1 MRYGGFNGRRL
12 AAAVLSFA
20 LSVGAG
26 PCASANDRLQQGI
39 ELEQRGRPVDAA
51 RRYIDALKKDASLA
65 DARARLQ
72 ETGDRAV
79 QDYLA
84 ASAATEARGYPGSAA
99 EELYRLD
106 DLRRDAYAVG
116 VTLAVPADYV
126 ARRRATLDRAVEKDL
141 QASGLSAGRR
151 EYGEAIRLLDQAQR
165 WQPTPEQ
172 RARMNE
178 ARFDAHL
185 AWAEDEAAAGRYRAA
200 YERAGRAAGVFGR
213 DASAAVR
220 ALELQQDVLRRGT
233 MRVAVL
239 PVMADDST
247 EARLPAGFM
256 GDVQDELERG
266 HWMRAPQFVEV
277 VDPREVREELRRRR
291 PAFGGLGARNAAMIG
306 RALDAEVAVV
316 LTVDSVARTETVSS
330 AARRAARTTAGVDT
344 AFTVNEGR
352 RETWARIGYVMVD
365 VATAQVLD
373 RGTVQAEG
381 GARYRAAT
389 YAGDWRTLALSREDR
404 ELFVRN
410 VRDAD
415 EQEIRRDLVGGLA
428 PRLGREVFETV
439 LRRID

>member
-1 MRYGGFNGRRL
+1 MKRIRLPGRRL
-12 AAAVLSFA
+12 AAAVLTIT
-20 LSVGAG
+20 LGVGA
-26 PCASANDRLQQGI
+26 CASATDRLQQGI

-72 ETGDRAV
+72 DTGNRAV

-84 ASAATEARGYPGSAA
+84 EAAATEARGYSGSAA
-99 EELYRLD
+99 DVLFQLD
-106 DLRRDAYAVG
+106 ELRRDASAVG
-116 VTLAVPADYV
+116 VTLAVPADY
-126 ARRRATLDRAVEKDL
+126 AAQRRAMMDRAVE
-141 QASGLSAGRR
+141 QAMRAAGLSAGRR
-151 EYGEAIRLLDQAQR
+151 EYAEAIRLLDQGQR

-185 AWAEDEAAAGRYRAA
+185 GWAEEDAAAGRYRSAFD
-200 YERAGRAAGVFGR
+200 RAGRAAGIFGR

-220 ALELQQDVLRRGT
+220 ALELQQEVLRRGT
-233 MRVAVL
+233 VRVAVF

-256 GDVQDELERG
+256 GDVQDELERT
-266 HWMRAPQFVEV
+266 HWLRAPQFVEV

-291 PAFGGLGARNAAMIG
+291 PSFGGLGARNAAMIG
-306 RALDAEVAVV
+306 RALDAEVAVI
-316 LTVDSVARTETVSS
+316 LTVDSVARSETVTS

-352 RETWARIGYVMVD
+352 RETWTRVNYVMVD

-373 RGTVQAEG
+373 RGAVPAEG
-381 GARYRAAT
+381 GARYRAAKF
-389 YAGDWRTLALSREDR
+389 AGDWRTLALSREDR
-404 ELFVRN
+404 ELFLRN

-428 PRLGREVFETV
+428 PRLGREVFDTI
-439 LRRID
+439 LRRVD

>member
-1 MRYGGFNGRRL
+1 MKRNGLSGRCL
-12 AAAVLSFA
+12 AAAA
-20 LSVGAG
+20 LALTLAAGA
-26 PCASANDRLQQGI
+26 CASATDRLQQGM

-65 DARARLQ
+65 DARTRLQ
-72 ETGDRAV
+72 ETGNRAV

-84 ASAATEARGYPGSAA
+84 EATATEARGYSGSAA
-99 EELYRLD
+99 NVLFQLD
-106 DLRRDAYAVG
+106 ELRRDASAVG
-116 VTLAVPADYV
+116 VTLAVPADY
-126 ARRRATLDRAVEKDL
+126 AAQRRAMMDRAVE
-141 QASGLSAGRR
+141 QSIRAAAQSAGRR
-151 EYGEAIRLLDQAQR
+151 DFNDAIGLLDQAQR

-172 RARMNE
+172 RARLNE

-185 AWAEDEAAAGRYRAA
+185 AWAEDDAAAGRYRSA
-200 YERAGRAAGVFGR
+200 YDRAGRAAGVLGR
-213 DASAAVR
+213 DAAAAVR

-233 MRVAVL
+233 VRVAVL
-239 PVMADDST
+239 PVMADDSA

-256 GDVQDELERG
+256 GDVQDELERS

-277 VDPREVREELRRRR
+277 VDPRDVREELRRRR
-291 PAFGGLGARNAAMIG
+291 PPFGGLGTRNAAMIG
-306 RALDAEVAVV
+306 RALDAEVAVL

-330 AARRAARTTAGVDT
+330 AVRRAARTTAGVDT

-381 GARYRAAT
+381 GARYRAAKF
-389 YAGDWRTLALSREDR
+389 AGDWRTLALSREDR
-404 ELFVRN
+404 ELFLRN
-410 VRDAD
+410 VRDSD

-428 PRLGREVFETV
+428 PRLGREVFDTV

>member
-1 MRYGGFNGRRL
+1 MKRNGLSGRRL
-12 AAAVLSFA
+12 AAAA
-20 LSVGAG
+20 LALTLAAGA
-26 PCASANDRLQQGI
+26 CASATDRLQQGM

-65 DARARLQ
+65 DARVRLQ

-79 QDYLA
+79 RDYLA
-84 ASAATEARGYPGSAA
+84 EAAATEARGHSGSAA
-99 EELYRLD
+99 NVLFQLD
-106 DLRRDAYAVG
+106 ELRRDASAVG
-116 VTLAVPADYV
+116 VTLAVPADY
-126 ARRRATLDRAVEKDL
+126 AAQRRAMMDRAVE
-141 QASGLSAGRR
+141 QSIRVAAQSAGRR
-151 EYGEAIRLLDQAQR
+151 DYNDAIGLLDQAQR

-172 RARMNE
+172 RARLNE

-185 AWAEDEAAAGRYRAA
+185 AWAEDDAAAGRYRSAFD
-200 YERAGRAAGVFGR
+200 RAGRAAGVLGR
-213 DASAAVR
+213 DAAAAIR
-220 ALELQQDVLRRGT
+220 ALELQQEVLRRGT
-233 MRVAVL
+233 VRVAVL
-239 PVMADDST
+239 PVMADDSA

-256 GDVQDELERG
+256 GDVQNELERS

-277 VDPREVREELRRRR
+277 VDPRDVREELRRRR
-291 PAFGGLGARNAAMIG
+291 PPFGGLGTRNAAMIG
-306 RALDAEVAVV
+306 RALDAEVAVL

-330 AARRAARTTAGVDT
+330 AVRRAARTTAGVDT

-352 RETWARIGYVMVD
+352 RETWARINYVMVD

-381 GARYRAAT
+381 GARYRAAKF
-389 YAGDWRTLALSREDR
+389 AGDWRTLALSREDR
-404 ELFVRN
+404 ELFLRN

-428 PRLGREVFETV
+428 PRLGREVFDTV